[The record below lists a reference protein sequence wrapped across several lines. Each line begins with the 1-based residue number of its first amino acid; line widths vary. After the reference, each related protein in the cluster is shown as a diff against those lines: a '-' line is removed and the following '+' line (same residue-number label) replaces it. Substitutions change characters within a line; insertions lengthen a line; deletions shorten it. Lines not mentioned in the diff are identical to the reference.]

1 MKTKQA
7 SLSVLLFLGLGL
19 ATANAQET
27 TVASGGNASGSGG
40 SVSFSVGHVVYT
52 TNSSTAGTVAQGVQ
66 QPYEISVVTSIAEKT
81 AQNLNL
87 QAFPNPTSEVLLLQI
102 PDFDSQNLMYQLTDV
117 NGKLIESKK
126 ITGKTESIN
135 VLHLATA
142 TYFLK
147 VIQNNSEVKTFKI
160 IKN

>member
-40 SVSFSVGHVVYT
+40 SVSFSVGQVVYT

-87 QAFPNPTSEVLLLQI
+87 QAYPNPTSEVLLLEI

>member
-40 SVSFSVGHVVYT
+40 SVSFSVGQVVYT

-87 QAFPNPTSEVLLLQI
+87 QVYPNPTSEVLLLQI
-102 PDFDSQNLMYQLTDV
+102 PDFDSQNFMYQLTDV

-126 ITGKTESIN
+126 ITGETESIN